1 MNLTSCCLQRE
12 IHQHAHPSRSMGPCP
27 AFLSWK
33 SLFGGGKGTN
43 KTRMV
48 TVSKAASSRKT
59 QLPALKIFSL
69 MSVCSLHKSRIKLL
83 SSRPTRDPKPTL
95 SSCFRQ
101 HQDSQGIWA
110 EGPTA
115 MHNTETT
122 QHCLSAALLPSDCIL
137 RIKSQPQRKDLL
149 LFSGIF
155 LCLEPAW

>member
-1 MNLTSCCLQRE
+1 MHIQAE
-12 IHQHAHPSRSMGPCP
+12 AWGP
-27 AFLSWK
+27 AQLSYPESHFFW
-33 SLFGGGKGTN
+33 GGKGTN

-48 TVSKAASSRKT
+48 TVSKAASSRKS
-59 QLPALKIFSL
+59 QLPALNIFSL
-69 MSVCSLHKSRIKLL
+69 MSVCSLHKSRITLL

-137 RIKSQPQRKDLL
+137 RTKSQPQRKDLL